1 MNGGREGGREGDR
14 QTDRFGKFN
23 GNDFLEIPYSS
34 NLSFPGEF
42 PQVKSE
48 HVDDG
53 KDEGET
59 EQVCEDVQSKD
70 ETASCKE
77 NKMRVL
83 AFDDTVRTRLL
94 KDGEEQQVC

>member
-1 MNGGREGGREGDR
+1 M
-14 QTDRFGKFN
+14 
-23 GNDFLEIPYSS
+23 
-34 NLSFPGEF
+34 SFPGQS

-48 HVDDG
+48 HVDDS
-53 KDEGET
+53 KKEEET
-59 EQVCEDVQSKD
+59 EHVCEDVQSKD

-94 KDGEEQQVC
+94 KDGEEQVC